1 MGPQE
6 NVFILSQRIPFP
18 GKLGLKG
25 DMAQEDAVAAGEK
38 YEAAKRDV
46 VFKVKGAYFDLYWV
60 DQSLRI
66 LDEYLSLLRDFN
78 RVAEQQYATGVGI
91 QANVLKLQVEISNV
105 IDRKLAFERFRQG
118 SVARINVLLDRPA
131 ETSLSIVSAIDT
143 ARVEIAESL
152 FVQVALAKRQELRAS
167 EAMIRKSEFM
177 RDLAQKAYLP
187 NLNLQASYIT
197 VPKVS
202 SVPDAG
208 KNAFSISAGINLP
221 IQLGKRNAAVEEA
234 EATLLA
240 NKLSYQSTENS
251 VKSEISDLYFQLQS
265 TAKTLDLYQQGLL
278 IQAESS
284 LESSLSAYRTGK
296 LDFLSLLDSER
307 MLLQTNLT
315 YVKEQSNYEK
325 VVAGIERSVGG
336 ELPR

>member
-1 MGPQE
+1 M
-6 NVFILSQRIPFP
+6 
-18 GKLGLKG
+18 
-25 DMAQEDAVAAGEK
+25 
-38 YEAAKRDV
+38 
-46 VFKVKGAYFDLYWV
+46 
-60 DQSLRI
+60 
-66 LDEYLSLLRDFN
+66 
-78 RVAEQQYATGVGI
+78 
-91 QANVLKLQVEISNV
+91 
-105 IDRKLAFERFRQG
+105 
-118 SVARINVLLDRPA
+118 
-131 ETSLSIVSAIDT
+131 
-143 ARVEIAESL
+143 
-152 FVQVALAKRQELRAS
+152 
-167 EAMIRKSEFM
+167 
-177 RDLAQKAYLP
+177 
-187 NLNLQASYIT
+187 
-197 VPKVS
+197 
-202 SVPDAG
+202 
-208 KNAFSISAGINLP
+208 P

-240 NKLSYQSTENS
+240 NKLSYQSTENN